1 MRPENTC
8 ICCGEQ
14 IPEGRSICPICES
27 VFDSNHN
34 PVIITQDPNELQEAK
49 EKIKTQKIEI
59 RCLFFAVIILAA
71 MLLRAVM
78 VQ

>member
-14 IPEGRSICPICES
+14 IPEGRSVCPICES

-34 PVIITQDPNELQEAK
+34 HDIDQDIQETK